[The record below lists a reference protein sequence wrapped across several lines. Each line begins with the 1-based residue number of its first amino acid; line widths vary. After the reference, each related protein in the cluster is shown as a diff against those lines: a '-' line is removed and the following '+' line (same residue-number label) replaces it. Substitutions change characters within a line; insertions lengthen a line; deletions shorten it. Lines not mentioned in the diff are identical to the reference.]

1 MMKYRTERKKWRW
14 VNYLLITVLI
24 AIILPS
30 SHVEAGSTITVKT
43 KVQYYKG
50 QPYIHLTGG
59 KKSVTD
65 KLNKTFKLHAVKAAR
80 LDKEEKKSNKNY
92 FYITMA
98 SVKYNAKEKLSVVY
112 EDHVYTGGAHGMDAT
127 KSYNYDLRT
136 GKELKLSEYVIDDTQ
151 MEKVEKSISNSLLA
165 MYNAGDSI
173 FEENIYDF
181 ELDQT
186 SQFFL
191 YDEGIVIRFHP
202 YEVAPYAKGFVDI
215 KVPFSKFTQ

>member
-1 MMKYRTERKKWRW
+1 VLKYRNGIKKFRW
-14 VNYLLITVLI
+14 INYLLITVLI
-24 AIILPS
+24 AIILPIG
-30 SHVEAGSTITVKT
+30 HVEAGNTITVKS

-65 KLNKTFKLHAVKAAR
+65 QLNKTLKLHAVKAAR
-80 LDKEEKKSNKNY
+80 LDKEEKRSNKNY

-127 KSYNYDLRT
+127 TSYNYDLRT
-136 GKELKLSEYVIDDTQ
+136 GKELKLSEYVTDDTQ

-165 MYNAGDSI
+165 MYNAGVSI

-181 ELDQT
+181 QLDQT

-215 KVPFSKFTQ
+215 KVPFSKFSQ